1 MNKEPTF
8 QITDLET
15 QETFTWTLTEVLEE
29 INRDRSDE
37 WVDYTHED
45 FQEGWDWFVEGDYY
59 SMEGATERGLH
70 LLG

>member
-8 QITDLET
+8 QILNLET

-37 WVDYTHED
+37 WTDYNKED
-45 FQEGWDWFVEGDYY
+45 WQEGWNHWIEGDYY
-59 SMEGATERGLH
+59 SMEGATKKDFT
-70 LLG
+70 

>member
-8 QITDLET
+8 QILNLET

-37 WVDYTHED
+37 WMDYNKED
-45 FQEGWDWFVEGDYY
+45 WQEGWNHWIEGDYY
-59 SMEGATERGLH
+59 SMEGATKKDFI
-70 LLG
+70 